1 MVTKLK
7 EVDVVTVGVGLTGTM
22 LAKELTLAG
31 LTVVGLERGP
41 DRKPQEEYVLP
52 RIRDELKYVARM
64 ELMQDNSVD
73 TVTFR
78 NASDQTALPIRRWGA
93 FLPGEG
99 VGGTSNHWGG
109 LHWRFLP
116 TDYRIKSAIKDKY
129 GANAIPADM
138 TIEDWPVSYDELEP
152 YYDKFDKLCGVSG
165 KAGNL
170 KGQKIDGGNVF
181 EGPRSNEYPSKPMKA
196 SPGAVMLADACK
208 NVGYHPFPAPFSAPS
223 APYTNIYGVTLG
235 SCEYCGFCGRNSC
248 EANAKASGTVNVM
261 PVLRSEPKY
270 ELRTRAFVTKLV
282 YDKQAKKVTGVL
294 YTDMKTG

>member
-7 EVDVVTVGVGLTGTM
+7 DVDVVTVGVGLTGTM

-109 LHWRFLP
+109 LHWRRRAAREPL
-116 TDYRIKSAIKDKY
+116 K
-129 GANAIPADM
+129 NAH
-138 TIEDWPVSYDELEP
+138 
-152 YYDKFDKLCGVSG
+152 
-165 KAGNL
+165 N
-170 KGQKIDGGNVF
+170 
-181 EGPRSNEYPSKPMKA
+181 
-196 SPGAVMLADACK
+196 
-208 NVGYHPFPAPFSAPS
+208 
-223 APYTNIYGVTLG
+223 
-235 SCEYCGFCGRNSC
+235 
-248 EANAKASGTVNVM
+248 
-261 PVLRSEPKY
+261 
-270 ELRTRAFVTKLV
+270 
-282 YDKQAKKVTGVL
+282 
-294 YTDMKTG
+294 

>member
-116 TDYRIKSAIKDKY
+116 SDIRIQSSIQDKY
-129 GANAIPADM
+129 SAHAISAHMSID
-138 TIEDWPVSYDELEP
+138 DLAGSYYELET
-152 YYDKFDKLCGVSG
+152 YF
-165 KAGNL
+165 
-170 KGQKIDGGNVF
+170 
-181 EGPRSNEYPSKPMKA
+181 
-196 SPGAVMLADACK
+196 
-208 NVGYHPFPAPFSAPS
+208 H
-223 APYTNIYGVTLG
+223 
-235 SCEYCGFCGRNSC
+235 
-248 EANAKASGTVNVM
+248 
-261 PVLRSEPKY
+261 
-270 ELRTRAFVTKLV
+270 
-282 YDKQAKKVTGVL
+282 KVDQL
-294 YTDMKTG
+294 

>member
-93 FLPGEG
+93 FLPGTG
-99 VGGTSNHWGG
+99 LGGALVHWNGQTY
-109 LHWRFLP
+109 RFQ
-116 TDYRIKSAIKDKY
+116 
-129 GANAIPADM
+129 PADFIYK
-138 TIEDWPVSYDELEP
+138 THHEQRYGKGFVDPELSIQDW
-152 YYDKFDKLCGVSG
+152 
-165 KAGNL
+165 
-170 KGQKIDGGNVF
+170 
-181 EGPRSNEYPSKPMKA
+181 
-196 SPGAVMLADACK
+196 
-208 NVGYHPFPAPFSAPS
+208 
-223 APYTNIYGVTLG
+223 GVT
-235 SCEYCGFCGRNSC
+235 
-248 EANAKASGTVNVM
+248 
-261 PVLRSEPKY
+261 
-270 ELRTRAFVTKLV
+270 
-282 YDKQAKKVTGVL
+282 YDDL
-294 YTDMKTG
+294 ESHYDRFE